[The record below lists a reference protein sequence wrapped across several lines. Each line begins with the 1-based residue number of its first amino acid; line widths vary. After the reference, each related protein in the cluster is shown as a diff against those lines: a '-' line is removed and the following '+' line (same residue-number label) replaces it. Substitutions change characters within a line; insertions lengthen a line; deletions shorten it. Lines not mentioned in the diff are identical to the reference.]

1 MTRPRQTP
9 GKCPAHL
16 STRPQAKAASGVGK
30 TTVCVTLC
38 RLSGSAPSSGEVIS
52 QCPSAFVQGDVL
64 DPTWHL
70 RPQGLTR
77 PRMSRGGSEQARVV
91 LAPGE
96 GLLFRAG
103 WGRTEEQ
110 QGGVGLTDVVE
121 GEDSPLRMLL
131 VMD

>member
-1 MTRPRQTP
+1 M
-9 GKCPAHL
+9 
-16 STRPQAKAASGVGK
+16 
-30 TTVCVTLC
+30 
-38 RLSGSAPSSGEVIS
+38 
-52 QCPSAFVQGDVL
+52 
-64 DPTWHL
+64 
-70 RPQGLTR
+70 
-77 PRMSRGGSEQARVV
+77 V